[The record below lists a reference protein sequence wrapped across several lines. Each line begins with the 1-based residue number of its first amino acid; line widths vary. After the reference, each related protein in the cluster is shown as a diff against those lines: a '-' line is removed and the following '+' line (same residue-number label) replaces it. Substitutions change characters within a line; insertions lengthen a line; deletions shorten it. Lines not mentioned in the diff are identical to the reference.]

1 MVILFSMNQPPPH
14 LRATMLALSLSCF
27 IAGASSSS
35 AQTIGNSDGGWA
47 ILGTDPIEITYAGK
61 LVTKYNAGGDAGKP
75 YFYPLIGPT
84 GENMTRHWP
93 MEDGHEEEQK
103 DHIHHRGLWYG
114 LGNVNGLDFWH
125 FPLDESKKDHTFGS
139 IRHEGMDGVEM
150 SNDALTFKVKS
161 AWLAY
166 DDPAKRVMSDQ
177 RKFHLFYREDGAL
190 VIDITLSLIADAGD
204 VLIKDDKE
212 GAWSIRTLPTL
223 RLEGPVAKGSSLNSE
238 GITGKEVWGKR
249 ATWVDFSGPDREG
262 RPVGI
267 AILDHPKNLRS
278 PTWWH
283 ARHYGLVT
291 ANPFGQ
297 GNFEKEAGAVAGVGD
312 YMIKNGETLIFQY
325 RTIFHHGDA
334 AAAKIAEAAEAF
346 GKE

>member
-1 MVILFSMNQPPPH
+1 MNQLPPFPF
-14 LRATMLALSLSCF
+14 RATLLALSLSWI
-27 IAGASSSS
+27 IAGASPVFS
-35 AQTIGNSDGGWA
+35 QTIGNSDGGWA
-47 ILGTDPIEITYAGK
+47 MQGTDPIEISYGGK
-61 LVTKYNAGGDAGKP
+61 LVTTYNAGVDAGKP

-93 MEDGHEEEQK
+93 MEDGHDEEEK
-103 DHIHHRGLWYG
+103 DHVHHRGLWYG

-125 FPLDESKKDHTFGS
+125 SPLDPSKKDHTFGM
-139 IRHEGMDGVEM
+139 IQHQGMNGVTMSQDG
-150 SNDALTFKVKS
+150 LTFKVKS

-166 DDPAKRVMSDQ
+166 DDPDKKVMSDA
-177 RKFHLFYREDGAL
+177 REFRLFFREDGAL
-190 VIDITLSLIADAGD
+190 VIDLTLSLVADAGD
-204 VLIKDDKE
+204 VIIKDDKE

-223 RLEGPVAKGSSLNSE
+223 RLEGPVAKGSSVNSE
-238 GITGKEVWGKR
+238 GVTGKDVWGKR
-249 ATWVDFSGPDREG
+249 ATWVDFSGPDRAG

-267 AILDHPKNLRS
+267 AILDHPKNLRH

-297 GNFEKEAGAVAGVGD
+297 GNFEKASGAAADSGN
-312 YMIKNGETLIFQY
+312 YTIKNGETLTFKY

-334 AAAKIAEAAEAF
+334 AAAKIADAAEAF